1 MLITSA
7 DVSRNNE
14 IFQFPLSMYYMVIEN
29 QMKIVYEIMS
39 FKVCQI

>member
-14 IFQFPLSMYYMVIEN
+14 IFQFLLSMYYMVIEN